1 MNART
6 LRSDLLLFLTA
17 LIWGFAFVAQRVGM
31 EAVGPF
37 TFNGVRFALG
47 CLVLVPV
54 IRFTGRKRALRPPA
68 EKKAERRA
76 LLGSGLCAGGLLFSG
91 ASLQQMGMVTTTA
104 GNAGFIT
111 GLYVVLVPILGLFLS
126 QRTSKGTWVGAV
138 LAAVGLYLLSVT
150 ASFTFSPGD
159 LLVFLGAFFWAGHV
173 LVIGRFSPNLDS
185 YRLAFVQY
193 AACSLL
199 SLAFAGLCEEMTI
212 EGISRAAL
220 PILYG
225 GACSVGIAYTLQ
237 IVGQKEAPSS
247 HAAILLSL
255 ESVFAALGGWLILGE
270 LLSPRQLAGCALM
283 LLGMLLS
290 QLWRIRPAAAAG
302 QGRADARP
310 GEKGPQGD
318 G

>member
-1 MNART
+1 MNVRT

-54 IRFTGRKRALRPPA
+54 ILFSGRKRAHRTPA
-68 EKKAERRA
+68 EKKAERKA
-76 LLGSGLCAGGLLFSG
+76 LATSGLCAGGLLFSG

-126 QRTSKGTWVGAV
+126 QRPSKGTWIGAV
-138 LAAVGLYLLSVT
+138 LAAAGLYLLSVT

-159 LLVFLGAFFWAGHV
+159 FLVFLGAFFWAGHV

-199 SLAFAGLCEEMTI
+199 SLAFAGLGEEMTV

-220 PILYG
+220 PIFYG
-225 GACSVGIAYTLQ
+225 GVCSVGIAYTLQ
-237 IVGQKEAPSS
+237 IVGQKEAPSA

-255 ESVFAALGGWLILGE
+255 ESVFAALGGWVILGE

-290 QLWRIRPAAAAG
+290 QLWRIRPAAFAEPG
-302 QGRADARP
+302 RP
-310 GEKGPQGD
+310 GERPGGKPSPG
-318 G
+318 

>member
-1 MNART
+1 MNVRT

-54 IRFTGRKRALRPPA
+54 ILFSGRKRAPRTPA
-68 EKKAERRA
+68 EKKAERKA
-76 LLGSGLCAGGLLFSG
+76 LATSGLCAGVLLFSG

-126 QRTSKGTWVGAV
+126 QRASKGTWIGAV

-150 ASFTFSPGD
+150 ASLTFSPGD
-159 LLVFLGAFFWAGHV
+159 FLVFLGAFFWAGHV

-199 SLAFAGLCEEMTI
+199 SLAFAGLGEEMTV

-220 PILYG
+220 PIFYG

-237 IVGQKEAPSS
+237 IVGQKEAPSA

-255 ESVFAALGGWLILGE
+255 ESVFAALGGWIVLGE

-290 QLWRIRPAAAAG
+290 QLWRIRPAAFAEP
-302 QGRADARP
+302 GRTGERP
-310 GEKGPQGD
+310 GGKPSPK
-318 G
+318 